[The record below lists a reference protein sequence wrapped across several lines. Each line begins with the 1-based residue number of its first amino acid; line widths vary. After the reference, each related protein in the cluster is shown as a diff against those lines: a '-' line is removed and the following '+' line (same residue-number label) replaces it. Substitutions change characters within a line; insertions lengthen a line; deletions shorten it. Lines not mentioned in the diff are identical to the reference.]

1 MTNIHDKATR
11 QSLINRY
18 MEAETSPA
26 EERMLADYF
35 LNNDTVDKDEQAF
48 AKLIRMERSNA
59 TILSQE
65 GVEEYDR
72 MDNAQCTM
80 HNAQCTMH
88 NAQCTMHSSQLSS
101 RDTSLCIE
109 NCALCIE
116 ERSPRR
122 TLPLRW
128 VALVGGIAA
137 CLILMFT
144 LRPASKEPS
153 ALDLAHSLEQI
164 MDLPLREITS
174 LTATPIGEYVWI
186 KAQFAD
192 GTEETFIME
201 RDEKT
206 DALSLLTVSR

>member
-1 MTNIHDKATR
+1 MIDINDKATR

-18 MEAETSPA
+18 MEAETSPV

-35 LNNDTVDKDEQAF
+35 LGNDTVDEDELAF
-48 AKLIRMERSNA
+48 ASLIRMERSNA
-59 TILSQE
+59 QLLSRE
-65 GVEEYDR
+65 GAEEYDR
-72 MDNAQCTM
+72 RYNAQCTIILTR
-80 HNAQCTMH
+80 H
-88 NAQCTMHSSQLSS
+88 L
-101 RDTSLCIE
+101 IE
-109 NCALCIE
+109 NCELCIE

-128 VALVGGIAA
+128 MAWVGGIAA
-137 CLILMFT
+137 CIVLMFT

-206 DALSLLTVSR
+206 DALSLLMIPQEPEKPF

>member
-1 MTNIHDKATR
+1 MTDIHDKATR

-35 LNNDTVDKDEQAF
+35 LGNDTVDEDELAF
-48 AKLIRMERSNA
+48 ASLIRMERSNA
-59 TILSQE
+59 ATLSQE
-65 GVEEYDR
+65 GAEEYDR
-72 MDNAQCTM
+72 MVAT
-80 HNAQCTMH
+80 T
-88 NAQCTMHSSQLSS
+88 SSSG
-101 RDTSLCIE
+101 
-109 NCALCIE
+109 
-116 ERSPRR
+116 R

-128 VALVGGIAA
+128 MAWVGSIAA
-137 CLILMFT
+137 CIVLMFT

-201 RDEKT
+201 RDEET
-206 DALSLLTVSR
+206 DALSLLSVSR

>member
-35 LNNDTVDKDEQAF
+35 LAGDTVDEDEQAF
-48 AKLIRMERSNA
+48 AELIRVERSNA
-59 TILSQE
+59 SLLSHE
-65 GVEEYDR
+65 GVEEYDK
-72 MDNAQCTM
+72 MVGKAP
-80 HNAQCTMH
+80 
-88 NAQCTMHSSQLSS
+88 SSS
-101 RDTSLCIE
+101 R
-109 NCALCIE
+109 
-116 ERSPRR
+116 
-122 TLPLRW
+122 TLSLRW
-128 VALVGGIAA
+128 MALIGSIAA
-137 CLILMFT
+137 CLILIFS
-144 LRPASKEPS
+144 LRSSPKES
-153 ALDLAHSLEQI
+153 GGLELAQSLYQI

-201 RDEKT
+201 RDEET
-206 DALSLLTVSR
+206 NIMSLLVIPKEPQKPF